1 MKIILLDYPSG
12 ASGVALMLMRLS
24 LSGLLAFIS
33 AYCGALSPGGSIL
46 VAVLAC
52 LLAGGFFTRLAAS
65 LFAIAGLLS
74 IALRVV
80 SPFYAPL
87 AVEGIALALLGP
99 GAWSIDAWTLQSGLV
114 TLRDRSPHG
123 R

>member
-12 ASGVALMLMRLS
+12 ASGAALMLMRLS

-33 AYCGALSPGGSIL
+33 ADCGALPSGGSIL

-52 LLAGGFFTRLAAS
+52 LLAGGFLTRLAAS
-65 LFAIAGLLS
+65 MFAIVGLLS
-74 IALRVV
+74 IALGAV
-80 SPFYAPL
+80 SPTYAPV
-87 AVEGIALALLGP
+87 AFEGIALALLGP
-99 GAWSIDAWTLQSGLV
+99 GAWSIDAWTLRSGLV
-114 TLRDRSPHG
+114 TLRDRPTHG